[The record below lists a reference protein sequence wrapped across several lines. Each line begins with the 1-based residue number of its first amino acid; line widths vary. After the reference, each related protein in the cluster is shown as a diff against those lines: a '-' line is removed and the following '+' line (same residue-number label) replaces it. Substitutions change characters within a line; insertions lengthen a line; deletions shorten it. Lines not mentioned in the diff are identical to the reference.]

1 MKHIK
6 HLFTALLLL
15 CTTVATAH
23 DFEVGGIYYNITD
36 ATNKTVEVTYK
47 VGCSYAG
54 CVVIPESVT
63 YNDDTYSVTSIGIT
77 AFHECT
83 ELTSIVI
90 PNSVTSIGNLA
101 FDECT
106 GLTSIVIPNSV
117 TDIGTAAFQKCS
129 GLTSIVIG
137 NKVKSIGNS
146 AFWNCS
152 GLTSI
157 EIPNSVTSIGEYAF
171 QKCSGLTS
179 IVIGNSVTSIGYY
192 AFRDCSG
199 LTAVYI
205 NDLSAWC
212 NIDFTD
218 FCSNPTTYAKNLYLN
233 GKLITKLVIPDDV
246 TEIKNYA
253 FRVCSALTSVE
264 IPNSVTSIG
273 DKAFQYCNGL
283 TSIEIPNSV
292 KSIGEYAFDYCL
304 NLTSVVIGNSIK
316 SIGTYAFGECPEL
329 TSVHISNLSAWCN
342 IDFSSYY
349 SNPLYYAKNLY
360 LNGDIVTDLV
370 IPNNVTEIKD
380 YAFYNCPTLTSVVI
394 PNSVTSIGYDAFCD
408 CSGLTS
414 VVIGNSVTSIGRYA
428 FYNCYKLKT
437 VVNLSSLTI
446 TKDYSGGN
454 GFIGNNTDRI
464 INVPNSSI
472 EGDFIF
478 DVTDGVNTLVWY
490 IGNDTQIIL
499 PDNYKGKSYIIG
511 ANAFYNNTSIT
522 SIEIPNSVTSIGYDA
537 FNNCSA
543 LTSVVIGNGVTS
555 IGYDAFRGCSGL
567 TSVVI
572 GNSVTSIGDYAF
584 DICSGLKTVI
594 NLSSLTISKGSSGNG
609 YIGYYA
615 NKVINAPNG
624 TIEGDFVFG
633 VIDGVNTLAGYIGN
647 GTVVVLPENY
657 KGGNYVIA
665 ADVFKD
671 NTSITSVIIGNNISN
686 ISTSAFKNCTALTTV
701 TFDAERVKDFFKD
714 NTIITNITFTNRVKA
729 IESNAFAGMN
739 NLTNIILETGVP
751 PVLSNDAF
759 TKLHYKEIDMF
770 VPEGFIK
777 AYKAA
782 DVWKNFLN
790 IQEMEY
796 TGTTYTLTFML
807 DGDVYA
813 TYALAPGAEMPLL
826 EEPTKEGYTFSGWNL
841 DEYMSDLSYLVMP
854 ERDII
859 IEGRFT
865 VNYYTVTYLVDGEV
879 FATDSVA
886 YGSEITLIEEPAK
899 EGYTFSGWSEVP
911 ETMPAE
917 DITVEGTFEVNTYVI
932 TYLVDGEVF
941 ATDSV
946 AYGSEIALIE
956 EPTKEGYIFSGWSE
970 VPDTMP
976 AEDITVEGTF
986 TKTETSIEDVEIK
999 KENFEIYNLKG
1010 ERIIN
1015 IKELPKGIYIING
1028 KKILVK

>member
-1 MKHIK
+1 MKYLK

-47 VGCSYAG
+47 AGCSYAG

-63 YNDDTYSVTSIGIT
+63 YNDDTYSVTSIGNT

-90 PNSVTSIGNLA
+90 PNSVTSIGNMA

-146 AFWNCS
+146 AFSGCS
-152 GLTSI
+152 SLTSI
-157 EIPNSVTSIGEYAF
+157 VIPNSVTSIGEYSF

-179 IVIGNSVTSIGYY
+179 IVIGNSVTSIGFY

-218 FCSNPTTYAKNLYLN
+218 FCSNPTSYAKNLYLN
-233 GKLITKLVIPDDV
+233 GELITKLVIPDDV
-246 TEIKNYA
+246 TEIKNYT
-253 FRVCSALTSVE
+253 FRICSALTSVE

-292 KSIGEYAFDYCL
+292 KSIGEYAFDYCS

-316 SIGTYAFGECPEL
+316 SIGKDAFGECPEI
-329 TSVHISNLSAWCN
+329 TTVYISDIAAWCN

-380 YAFYNCPTLTSVVI
+380 YAFYNCHTLTSVVI
-394 PNSVTSIGYDAFCD
+394 PNSVTSIGKYAFWD

-414 VVIGNSVTSIGRYA
+414 VVIGNSVTSIGDYA

-446 TKDYSGGN
+446 IKDYSGGN
-454 GFIGNNTDRI
+454 GFVGNNTDRI

-537 FNNCSA
+537 F
-543 LTSVVIGNGVTS
+543 
-555 IGYDAFRGCSGL
+555 RG
-567 TSVVI
+567 
-572 GNSVTSIGDYAF
+572 
-584 DICSGLKTVI
+584 CSGLKTVI
-594 NLSSLTISKGSSGNG
+594 NLSSLTITKGSSGNG
-609 YIGYYA
+609 YVGRYA
-615 NKVINAPNG
+615 DKVINAPNG
-624 TIEGDFVFG
+624 TIEDDFVFG
-633 VIDGVNTLAGYIGN
+633 VIDDVNTLAGYIGN

-759 TKLHYKEIDMF
+759 TELHYKKIDMF

-826 EEPTKEGYTFSGWNL
+826 EEPTKEGYTFNGWSL
-841 DEYMSDLSYLVMP
+841 DEYMSDLGYPVMP

-859 IEGRFT
+859 IEGRFA
-865 VNYYTVTYLVDGEV
+865 VNYYTVTYIVDGET
-879 FATDSVA
+879 FATKD
-886 YGSEITLIEEPAK
+886 
-899 EGYTFSGWSEVP
+899 
-911 ETMPAE
+911 
-917 DITVEGTFEVNTYVI
+917 
-932 TYLVDGEVF
+932 
-941 ATDSV
+941 V

-1015 IKELPKGIYIING
+1015 IKELPKGIYIFNG

>member
-1 MKHIK
+1 MKYLK
-6 HLFTALLLL
+6 LLFTALLLL

-47 VGCSYAG
+47 AGCSYAG

-63 YNDDTYSVTSIGIT
+63 YNDDTYSVTSIGNT
-77 AFHECT
+77 AFYECT

-101 FDECT
+101 FDECI

-117 TDIGTAAFQKCS
+117 TDIGTAAFQECS

-146 AFWNCS
+146 AFSGCS
-152 GLTSI
+152 SLTSI
-157 EIPNSVTSIGEYAF
+157 VIPNSVTSIGEYAF

-179 IVIGNSVTSIGYY
+179 IVIGNSVTSIGFY

-218 FCSNPTTYAKNLYLN
+218 FCSNPTSYAKNLYLN
-233 GKLITKLVIPDDV
+233 GELITKLVIPDNV

-253 FRVCSALTSVE
+253 FRICSALTSVE

-273 DKAFQYCNGL
+273 DKAFQYCNRL

-316 SIGTYAFGECPEL
+316 SIGKDAFGECPEL

-472 EGDFIF
+472 DGDFIF

-537 FNNCSA
+537 FRGCSG
-543 LTSVVIGNGVTS
+543 LTSIEIPNSVTS
-555 IGYDAFRGCSGL
+555 IGYDAFY
-567 TSVVI
+567 
-572 GNSVTSIGDYAF
+572 N
-584 DICSGLKTVI
+584 CSGLKTVI
-594 NLSSLTISKGSSGNG
+594 NLSSLTITKGSSGNG
-609 YIGYYA
+609 YVGRYA
-615 NKVINAPNG
+615 DKVINAPNG

-633 VIDGVNTLAGYIGN
+633 VIDDVNTLAGYIGN

-701 TFDAERVKDFFKD
+701 IFDAERVKDFFKD

-759 TKLHYKEIDMF
+759 TELHYKKIDMF

-826 EEPTKEGYTFSGWNL
+826 EEPTKEGYTFNGWSL
-841 DEYMSDLSYLVMP
+841 DEYMSDLGYPVMP

-865 VNYYTVTYLVDGEV
+865 VNYYTVTYIVDGET
-879 FATDSVA
+879 FATKDVA
-886 YGSEITLIEEPAK
+886 YGSEIALIEEPAK
-899 EGYTFSGWSEVP
+899 EGYTFNGWSEVP

-946 AYGSEIALIE
+946 AYGSEITLIE

-970 VPDTMP
+970 VPYTMP